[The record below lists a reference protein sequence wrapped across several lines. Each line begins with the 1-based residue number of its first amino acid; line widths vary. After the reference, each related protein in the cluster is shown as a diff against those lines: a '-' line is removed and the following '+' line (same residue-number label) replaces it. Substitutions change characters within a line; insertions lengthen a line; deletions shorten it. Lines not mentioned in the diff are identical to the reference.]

1 MFWKLVIVLAYLLL
15 MGLVG
20 FLTMKKNR
28 TASDFFL
35 GNRNIGPWM
44 SAFAYGT
51 TYFSAV
57 IFIGYAGKIGW
68 QFGIS
73 SLWIVLGNSLI
84 GSFLAWKVLGRR
96 TREMTVRL
104 GTMTMPAFLRRDST
118 AES

>member
-68 QFGIS
+68 HSASAPVDCLGQF
-73 SLWIVLGNSLI
+73 LDR
-84 GSFLAWKVLGRR
+84 SFLAWESFRPQNKRDDSAPRHNDHACILGG
-96 TREMTVRL
+96 EIQ
-104 GTMTMPAFLRRDST
+104 P
-118 AES
+118 ES